1 MFIRRKTLREI
12 LDHCYACTELLNEQ
26 QDRIESL
33 ERQIKEKVTKYD
45 FYNYYFLGSTNILTA
60 GSLPLVSLR

>member
-12 LDHCYACTELLNEQ
+12 LDHCYACAELLNEQ

-33 ERQIKEKVTKYD
+33 ERQIKEINVKNNIKKLVKIDKVQ
-45 FYNYYFLGSTNILTA
+45 GE
-60 GSLPLVSLR
+60 

>member
-12 LDHCYACTELLNEQ
+12 LDHCYTCTELLNEQ

-33 ERQIKEKVTKYD
+33 ERQIKEINVKNNIKKLVKIDKVQ
-45 FYNYYFLGSTNILTA
+45 GE
-60 GSLPLVSLR
+60 

>member
-1 MFIRRKTLREI
+1 MKSMFIRTKTLREI

-33 ERQIKEKVTKYD
+33 ERQIKEINVK
-45 FYNYYFLGSTNILTA
+45 NNIKK
-60 GSLPLVSLR
+60 LVKIDKAQGE